1 MSSYHKAKLIAN
13 QTSGIHEGVAKV
25 MQLCT
30 EIAEERDELKEYKD
44 NIQRFITGKSTEVRK
59 LRSQLAECREQRE
72 ELAKVAHP
80 LLEKNKKEVD
90 SIPTEDL
97 KSALVLALCQRD
109 VAFRSVPKVQEI
121 SKLLTAWDQGFI
133 NDYENFIATCDVG
146 HISDF
151 DVIRHIIDVILK
163 PKKDI

>member
-30 EIAEERDELKEYKD
+30 EIAEERDELKEYKE

-59 LRSQLAECREQRE
+59 LKSQLAECKRQRDE
-72 ELAKVAHP
+72 ALGKQP
-80 LLEKNKKEVD
+80 LFEKNKAEAEAL
-90 SIPTEDL
+90 SSEDL
-97 KSALVLALCQRD
+97 KPALILALCQRD

-121 SKLLTAWDQGFI
+121 SKLLTAWDQGSIDEYEKFI
-133 NDYENFIATCDVG
+133 PTCDVG

-151 DVIRHIIDVILK
+151 DVIRFIIDVILK
-163 PKKDI
+163 PKKAV

>member
-59 LRSQLAECREQRE
+59 LKSQLAECREQRE

-90 SIPTEDL
+90 ST
-97 KSALVLALCQRD
+97 
-109 VAFRSVPKVQEI
+109 
-121 SKLLTAWDQGFI
+121 
-133 NDYENFIATCDVG
+133 
-146 HISDF
+146 
-151 DVIRHIIDVILK
+151 IDCMGSGLH
-163 PKKDI
+163 

>member
-1 MSSYHKAKLIAN
+1 MSNYSKAKLIAN

-30 EIAEERDELKEYKD
+30 EIAEERDELKEYKE

-59 LRSQLAECREQRE
+59 LKSQLAECKRQRDE
-72 ELAKVAHP
+72 ALGKSP
-80 LLEKNKKEVD
+80 LYEKNKAEAEA
-90 SIPTEDL
+90 IPTEDL

-163 PKKDI
+163 PKKAV

>member
-1 MSSYHKAKLIAN
+1 MSNINLA
-13 QTSGIHEGVAKV
+13 EG
-25 MQLCT
+25 
-30 EIAEERDELKEYKD
+30 IAEETEKINSSFSQVMKLAIDLKNKCDGIQRLADRRRKSMERLNSEIFELKKER
-44 NIQRFITGKSTEVRK
+44 IE
-59 LRSQLAECREQRE
+59 LRSQRE

-146 HISDF
+146 TISDF